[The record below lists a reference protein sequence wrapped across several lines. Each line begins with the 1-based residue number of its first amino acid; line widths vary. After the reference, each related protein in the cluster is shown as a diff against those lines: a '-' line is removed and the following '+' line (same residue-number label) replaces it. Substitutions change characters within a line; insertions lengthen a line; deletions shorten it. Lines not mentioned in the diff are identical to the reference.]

1 MDKVIRNG
9 KEFETR
15 NGQKIGNRNEFGMG
29 NGHKWNRIHYK
40 KHNFFYEKRGGNL
53 YRHNAIREALFS
65 TANGKNSRNAGT
77 EKMQYNMIRRNVI
90 H

>member
-29 NGHKWNRIHYK
+29 NGHKWNRIQYK
-40 KHNFFYEKRGGNL
+40 KHNFFTKNGGEI
-53 YRHNAIREALFS
+53 Y
-65 TANGKNSRNAGT
+65 TDT
-77 EKMQYNMIRRNVI
+77 MQYGKHCFQQQTGKTQEMQAQKKCNTI
-90 H
+90 